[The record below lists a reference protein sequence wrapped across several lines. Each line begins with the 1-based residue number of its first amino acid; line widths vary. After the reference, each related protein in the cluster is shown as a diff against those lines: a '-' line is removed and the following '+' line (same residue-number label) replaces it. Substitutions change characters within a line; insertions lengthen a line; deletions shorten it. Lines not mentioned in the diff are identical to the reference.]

1 MYFTP
6 AENDQMD
13 KLNKTRLKQFG
24 QHLAKL
30 RLARGLSLREL
41 ALRSDVDHKKIS
53 DIELNKRGLRL
64 DTLFK
69 LADGLELNPK
79 ELLDFEMPKH

>member
-1 MYFTP
+1 
-6 AENDQMD
+6 MD

-24 QHLAKL
+24 QHLAEL
-30 RLARGLSLREL
+30 RLAKGLSLREL

-79 ELLDFEMPKH
+79 DLLDFEMPKH

>member
-1 MYFTP
+1 
-6 AENDQMD
+6 MD